1 MTLTYYASLGLP
13 QQRDL
18 RQILHTSIAMAGIT
32 RDQRARGW
40 NITFYLGKT
49 PFAGIYQCDDCLT
62 IANVAR
68 DLDLCLVWKTR
79 PSDDDLEA
87 VLLPQHG
94 DSTSAEHIPLEHT
107 NSDTFPPPTI
117 AAHYTYLLHSNSRCA
132 VPQGQPHT
140 HNSDCYRRP
149 PLPARR
155 HDPRYVPIGKQP
167 ARAGK
172 TFMAP
177 LRNTK
182 GTKRSVSGSRNPST
196 SSTQSEVENEAIP
209 ISVISPETA
218 RTKINTFRSNVLSN
232 GQTACAI
239 SGKGRSWL
247 EGLAGTDVEAAHI
260 IPQIHW
266 AVYPL
271 GDLVLTSVDQKAQLE
286 IAWRRTWM

>member
-1 MTLTYYASLGLP
+1 MYHANLGLRP
-13 QQRDL
+13 RMSSQNSIQ
-18 RQILHTSIAMAGIT
+18 TSRGMAGIT
-32 RDQRARGW
+32 RDQRARAW

-68 DLDLCLVWKTR
+68 DLDLCLVFHTR
-79 PSDDDLEA
+79 PADDDLEA
-87 VLLPQHG
+87 VLLPRR
-94 DSTSAEHIPLEHT
+94 DDATPVEHIPLDQT
-107 NSDTFPPPTI
+107 NTDTFPAPTT
-117 AAHYTYLLHSNSRCA
+117 AAHYTYLLHSSSRCA
-132 VPQGQPHT
+132 VPDGQPHSRD
-140 HNSDCYRRP
+140 SDCYQQP

-155 HDPRYVPIGKQP
+155 YDPRYVPIGKQP
-167 ARAGK
+167 ARAGR

-196 SSTQSEVENEAIP
+196 SSTQSEIDNEEIP
-209 ISVISPETA
+209 VSVISPETA

-232 GQTACAI
+232 GHTACAI

-247 EGLAGTDVEAAHI
+247 EGLAGTGVEAAHI

-271 GDLVLTSVDQKAQLE
+271 GDLVLTNVDEKAQLE